1 MYCPS
6 CGMNVTQG
14 LSYCNRCG
22 ADLKPSES
30 LVSTGKPKG
39 LAVIVPLSMAM
50 TVGLALGGI
59 AAVFNLLM
67 ELIRSGFPVKD
78 AMTLAVI
85 SLLMLFGTVVL
96 LGRQLSKLI
105 GVYLKSGDDTQP
117 KKPKL
122 SGQPPAQLNAPREPV
137 LSVTEHTTRTLAPSY
152 KERNT

>member
-6 CGMNVTQG
+6 CGTAVTQA

-22 ADLKPSES
+22 ADLKPTES

-39 LAVIVPLSMAM
+39 LAVIIPLAMAM
-50 TVGLALGGI
+50 TVGLALGGLGVI
-59 AAVFNLLM
+59 FTLLM
-67 ELIRSGFPVKD
+67 ALIKSGFPVSD

-117 KKPKL
+117 KKQKL
-122 SGQPPAQLNAPREPV
+122 NAQPPAQLNAPREPV
-137 LSVTEHTTRTLAPSY
+137 VSVTEHTTRTLAPSY